1 MPSNRGTFQGNL
13 AGTGSRILE
22 MLTSSK
28 AVTASYAVTASRLA
42 NSNVGQNG
50 QPVYFQNG
58 VPVADTKTRD
68 IVNWV
73 VANSGSISGA
83 TGSSAD
89 TNVQVQELVGKSG
102 SWESASDW
110 VGNNSSSISNTIT
123 KVNNLKGIS
132 FAAGA
137 TRITASYN
145 PTSSQVIINIPSNP
159 GHIGAAS
166 ASHNHTFDQI
176 TDGTAISASVKR
188 LEVSA
193 SSIKNSYVT
202 TASFNNF
209 TQSVAN
215 GFLPITGGTLTGN
228 LETKDVFIG
237 GNLTVGG
244 TTTTIDAQNLN
255 IKDKLILIASGSTTQ
270 AAANGAGIAVSTAS
284 AGEGGA
290 ARIQYLSSGN
300 KFTSSVAFE
309 APSFTGSL
317 KGTATNAVSAS
328 YASNASSATSASY
341 AKNSDK
347 TVSASYASSSTT
359 ASYALVAESVKDASG
374 LTVKSADTASYVEW
388 NNVSGHPTFVSA
400 TFRTGTFS
408 PATYNPVGSAQTIN
422 IPTTTDHIA
431 GLNAITQSVKQ
442 MVDRTASWDGVA
454 STASAAY
461 QSASKAL
468 ATASV
473 AQREAES
480 ASYWKTEAS
489 KSAANASTY
498 ADEAAGSME
507 DARFYSS
514 QAATNATLSSTYAVQ
529 SSASAQLAAASAS
542 AAATSA
548 TNAANYATR
557 AQQSASN
564 AHTSKTLA
572 AASAS
577 AAAASAS
584 AAAASAN
591 AASSSAATAA
601 NWAVSASAS
610 ANQIQAD
617 TTVAANWASSSSKYA
632 TNASASAALMY
643 KSVGSATQPVY
654 MTTDGPTAATAY
666 SAASVKEA
674 VTASNVTVGA
684 VNTNANL
691 PVLIA
696 AAATPANPSP
706 VKYDTNLTY
715 NASTNRLNVTHVNA
729 TGLTGS
735 LRGNVVGN
743 VTGNLTGTASFA
755 TSASRAISAASA
767 DSATTASYALIAEAV
782 KDGAGLVVNT
792 ASYALDAAIKFDG
805 HYAPSSSGAGTSGS
819 STARY
824 YVKTIKVDGKGH
836 VVGVTTGNETVTNTD
851 TKVTAVGNHYTP
863 TQSTGKAASAG
874 SVISGLGL
882 DAAGHVVSITGS
894 STIASASR
902 AVSASRADSAA
913 SATSATSASYSSYAG
928 NAGQLA
934 GQAAS
939 AYALKS
945 YADGAYLPITGGVV
959 TGDLTVQKNFTVAG
973 TTSYLNTTDL
983 VVKDKLILVSSGST
997 TQANSDGAG
1006 IAIQTASATT
1016 VANAEKAAARF
1027 QYRSSDNKFTAS
1039 VGIVAPDFTGN
1050 LTGTASYTTKAGSA
1064 DSATVATGLGVAGN
1078 TSASVAAAIAAKWT
1092 YNENTIKAVKVTS
1105 ASRADSA
1112 ATADSAT
1119 TATTSSYNKAGADAL
1134 AWITANSAS
1143 ATTNTDRYVNTA
1155 AFASTGS
1162 NGANGVKMTLTR
1174 AGSDTA
1180 QVTAVIPVAS
1190 ATAAGV
1196 VTGAQLKSWT
1206 SGSSWVG
1213 ANSASIATAVTNNHT
1228 HSNKAVLDGISAA
1241 DTASWDSKWTYNEA
1255 TIKAV
1260 KVTSASR
1267 ADSAASATSAT
1278 TATGLGTAANT
1289 SASVAAAITAA
1300 GKLGPVTA
1308 YDYANG
1314 YLVTTNITGSSST
1327 MFRFKIEGNSYSG
1340 TAAPINTDIQFYSYN
1355 NNSIISATGRHLG
1368 YDFGNVVA
1376 MVYNGFVCIWFSQP
1390 AQWQTFAVSCQIRN
1404 SSGRLEDCVTTITN
1418 VAKPTSGI
1426 QREVTITPSVVATM
1440 ADVTS
1445 SSHTHS
1451 NKALLDSL
1459 TNAKTGS
1466 WDTAATNS
1474 HTHSNKAVL
1483 DGITAAKTASWDAKQ
1498 AAISDLTTIR
1508 SNATNG
1514 NTAYGWGNHA
1524 NAGYAKPADIT
1535 SAVSA
1540 LVTASG
1546 SKWSTDNDT
1555 KVTSAANHYTPAKAG
1570 TSGSS
1575 TARYYIKT
1583 IDVDAK
1589 GHVTGVTTGNETVTN
1604 TDTKVTAVGNHYTPA
1619 QSTAKSVSSGQAVF
1633 GIGLD
1638 AAGHVV
1644 SVTGSNTITSA
1655 SRAASAASADS
1666 ATVATGLGV
1675 VANTSAS
1682 VAAAINAKWTYNE
1695 NTIKGVKVTSA
1706 SRADLAATAGSAT
1719 SASRAVSAA
1728 SADSVAW
1735 GNVSGKPSTFAP
1747 SAHEHNYL
1755 VAIGG
1760 SGNNTLAAIQAAFN
1774 SVPKSKGV
1782 ALRSMHGSHDMA
1794 FGWFLDGY
1802 GYESAYGGWF
1812 VSQYGNPHWVGV
1824 DNGTWIEGDF
1834 ITTLNFGTQLAGY
1847 TSSWASAAANSHT
1860 HSNKSVLDGIT
1871 STKVSNWD
1879 TAYGW
1884 GNHANAGYVKSSGV
1898 TSIATGTGL
1907 TGGPITSTGTMSI
1920 AAATLGKIESGST
1933 AFGWGNHANAG
1944 YVKSSGV
1951 TSVTIKATSP
1961 IAVSSTAAITGTG
1974 ERTISVASGYAIPTT
1989 TQIANFSSATSSVH
2003 THSNKAVLD
2012 GITAAMTASWQT
2024 AANNNHTHSN
2034 KAVLDGITAAKTA
2047 SWDAAKPGT
2056 VTSVTLTTSSNYVV
2070 VDNVA
2075 AITTSGTRKI
2085 DLTET
2090 TKGKIEN
2097 GSSAF
2102 EGNTIPYAESSVHS
2116 GTIPLTR
2123 GQYKNCGVLTGDVT
2137 FTFANSFGDGRS
2149 TIYAGRFY
2157 WSPSQGYS
2165 VTFPSQVKWLDS
2177 SVDLGVQGWYE
2188 FNILDNIGI
2197 MVSQAE

>member
-13 AGTGSRILE
+13 AGTGSRVLE

-28 AVTASYAVTASRLA
+28 AVTASYAVTASRLSV
-42 NSNVGQNG
+42 NGVGQSG

-58 VPVADTKTRD
+58 VPTADTKTQNV
-68 IVNWV
+68 VNWV
-73 VANSGSISGA
+73 TANSGSISGA

-89 TNVQVQELVGKSG
+89 TNIQVQELVGKSG

-110 VGNNSSSISNTIT
+110 VEGNSSSVSNTIT
-123 KVNNLKGIS
+123 KVSNLKGIS

-228 LETKDVFIG
+228 LETKDVFIS

-244 TTTTIDAQNLN
+244 TTTTINAQNLN
-255 IKDKLILIASGSTTQ
+255 VKDKLILIASGSTTQ

-328 YASNASSATSASY
+328 YANNASSATSASY

-347 TVSASYASSSTT
+347 TISASYASSSTT
-359 ASYALVAESVKDASG
+359 ASYALVAESIKDASG
-374 LTVKSADTASYVEW
+374 LVVNSASHAAEVNWD
-388 NNVSGHPTFVSA
+388 NVTGHPTFVSA
-400 TFRTGTFS
+400 TFQAGAFS
-408 PATYNPVGSAQTIN
+408 AKTYNPVGSAQTIN
-422 IPTTTDHIA
+422 IPTTTDHIT

-442 MVDRTASWDGVA
+442 MVAKTGSWDGVA

-498 ADEAAGSME
+498 ADEASGSME
-507 DARFYSS
+507 DARFYRS

-577 AAAASAS
+577 AA
-584 AAAASAN
+584 
-591 AASSSAATAA
+591 SSSAATAA

-643 KSVGSATQPVY
+643 KSVGSSTQPVY

-666 SAASVKEA
+666 SEASVKEA
-674 VTASNVTVGA
+674 VTASNVAVGA

-715 NASTNRLNVTHVNA
+715 NASTNRLNAPQVNSTGVTASVGRITQVAA
-729 TGLTGS
+729 TGVTASGAF
-735 LRGNVVGN
+735 RGALVGN

-755 TSASRAISAASA
+755 TSASRAISAESA
-767 DSATTASYALIAEAV
+767 DSANSAASATTASYALIAEAV

-792 ASYALDAAIKFDG
+792 ASYALQ
-805 HYAPSSSGAGTSGS
+805 AGTASYN
-819 STARY
+819 AEAAALR
-824 YVKTIKVDGKGH
+824 TII
-836 VVGVTTGNETVTNTD
+836 TNNSASWATDND
-851 TKVTAVGNHYTP
+851 TKVTSAANHY
-863 TQSTGKAASAG
+863 KATNQ
-874 SVISGLGL
+874 ISGSQGGNNTTYIHAITL
-882 DAAGHVVSITGS
+882 DAAGHVT
-894 STIASASR
+894 
-902 AVSASRADSAA
+902 AVSTTNTSSIKAA
-913 SATSATSASYSSYAG
+913 SATSASYATNADSAKNATSASYSSYAG

-983 VVKDKLILVSSGST
+983 IVKDKLILVSSGST

-1180 QVTAVIPVAS
+1180 QVTATIPVAS

-1241 DTASWDSKWTYNEA
+1241 DTASWDGKWTYNEA

-1278 TATGLGTAANT
+1278 TATGLGAAANT

-1308 YDYANG
+1308 YNYANG

-1327 MFRFKIEGNSYSG
+1327 MFRFKIEGNSYSS

-1355 NNSIISATGRHLG
+1355 NTSILSASGRHLG
-1368 YDFGNVVA
+1368 YNFGDVVA
-1376 MVYNGFVCIWFSQP
+1376 MVYNGFVCIWFSQL
-1390 AQWQTFAVSCQIRN
+1390 AQYQTFAVSCQIRN
-1404 SSGRLEDCVTTITN
+1404 SSGRLGDCVTTITN

-1426 QREVTITPSVVATM
+1426 QREVTITPSVAATM

-1483 DGITAAKTASWDAKQ
+1483 DGITAADTASWDAKQ

-1514 NTAYGWGNHA
+1514 N
-1524 NAGYAKPADIT
+1524 
-1535 SAVSA
+1535 
-1540 LVTASG
+1540 
-1546 SKWSTDNDT
+1546 
-1555 KVTSAANHYTPAKAG
+1555 
-1570 TSGSS
+1570 
-1575 TARYYIKT
+1575 
-1583 IDVDAK
+1583 
-1589 GHVTGVTTGNETVTN
+1589 
-1604 TDTKVTAVGNHYTPA
+1604 
-1619 QSTAKSVSSGQAVF
+1619 
-1633 GIGLD
+1633 
-1638 AAGHVV
+1638 
-1644 SVTGSNTITSA
+1644 
-1655 SRAASAASADS
+1655 
-1666 ATVATGLGV
+1666 
-1675 VANTSAS
+1675 
-1682 VAAAINAKWTYNE
+1682 
-1695 NTIKGVKVTSA
+1695 
-1706 SRADLAATAGSAT
+1706 
-1719 SASRAVSAA
+1719 
-1728 SADSVAW
+1728 
-1735 GNVSGKPSTFAP
+1735 
-1747 SAHEHNYL
+1747 
-1755 VAIGG
+1755 
-1760 SGNNTLAAIQAAFN
+1760 
-1774 SVPKSKGV
+1774 
-1782 ALRSMHGSHDMA
+1782 
-1794 FGWFLDGY
+1794 
-1802 GYESAYGGWF
+1802 
-1812 VSQYGNPHWVGV
+1812 
-1824 DNGTWIEGDF
+1824 
-1834 ITTLNFGTQLAGY
+1834 
-1847 TSSWASAAANSHT
+1847 
-1860 HSNKSVLDGIT
+1860 
-1871 STKVSNWD
+1871 

-1944 YVKSSGV
+1944 YAKPADIISAVSALVTASGSKWSTDNDRYVATASFASTGSNGANGVKMTLTRRGSDTGTVVATIPVATTSAAGVMTGAQVTNLNSAVASASVAKTAMNWITSNSASTHTHSNKAVLDGITAADTASWDAKQAAISDLDTIRTSAASGSVAFGWGNHADAGYVKSSGV

-1989 TQIANFSSATSSVH
+1989 TQIVNFSSATSSVH

-2024 AANNNHTHSN
+2024 AATNSHTHSN

-2090 TKGKIEN
+2090 TKGKIES

-2137 FTFANSFGDGRS
+2137 FTFANDFGNGRG

-2157 WSPSQGYS
+2157 WGPGTGYS
-2165 VTFPSQVKWLDS
+2165 VTFPEWVSWLDS
-2177 SVDLGVQGWYE
+2177 SVDLEVQGWYE

-2197 MVSQAE
+2197 MASMAD